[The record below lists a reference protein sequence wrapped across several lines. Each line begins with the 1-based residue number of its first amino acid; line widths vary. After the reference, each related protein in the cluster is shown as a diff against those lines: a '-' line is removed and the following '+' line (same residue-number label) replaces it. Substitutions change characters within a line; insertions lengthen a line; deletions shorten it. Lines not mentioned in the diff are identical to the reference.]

1 MGFELWVE
9 HVVGGVGVLVAVDHL
24 VEDMVSEQRV
34 GSVQRRSDPRLRW
47 VEAWSG

>member
-24 VEDMVSEQRV
+24 VEDMVGEQRV
-34 GSVQRRSDPRLRW
+34 GGVERRSDPRLRW